1 MQSRSVAFARKFGV
15 VFEVRNSM
23 NKNPGTIVQE
33 ETPSMEAAVIRGISI
48 DRNQARLTIT
58 GIPDKI
64 GYTARILGALAEA
77 EINLDMILANTAHDG
92 YVRQSFTMP
101 ANELGRAQAA
111 LKPVTAALGRDVK
124 VETEAGLAK
133 LSLVG
138 IGMRSHSAVGATA
151 SKALAD
157 ANIKPGMISTS
168 EIKIAVM
175 VDESDIDEAARVV
188 HKAFTL
194 GGQN

>member
-1 MQSRSVAFARKFGV
+1 MEFAKKFGV

-23 NKNPGTIVQE
+23 NNNPGTIVQE
-33 ETPSMEAAVIRGISI
+33 ETPSMEAVVIRGISI

-111 LKPVTAALGRDVK
+111 LKPVTGSAGPRCESGDGSRTRQAFPGGYRHAFPFRRGCHRVQGPGGRQHQDRHDFH
-124 VETEAGLAK
+124 
-133 LSLVG
+133 VG
-138 IGMRSHSAVGATA
+138 NQDR
-151 SKALAD
+151 
-157 ANIKPGMISTS
+157 P
-168 EIKIAVM
+168 
-175 VDESDIDEAARVV
+175 
-188 HKAFTL
+188 
-194 GGQN
+194 